1 MQKFN
6 EIYSKIAV
14 RENYI
19 QPNYPRMGNW
29 AMDRY
34 ETGKFFAGMAD
45 GGYTTWVGM
54 FDEDGQVIWKV
65 TDCYGNPLKFFGI
78 TAEEFE
84 QVMI

>member
-6 EIYSKIAV
+6 EIYHKIAV

-19 QPNYPRMGNW
+19 QPNYPRMDNW
-29 AMDRY
+29 AVDRY

-45 GGYTTWVGM
+45 AGYTQWVGM
-54 FDEDGQVIWKV
+54 FDEAGQVIWKV
-65 TDCYGNPLKFFGI
+65 TDCYGKPLNFFGI

-84 QVMI
+84 QVTI